1 MRRYLLL
8 LLAAALALGIA
19 LSPLCP
25 LPPLVLFLSL
35 TAVVACLVAAHLKGW
50 SRAFLCLAFLAFVI
64 VGLWRAGQGDWH
76 LLPQC
81 LEGFALRLREL
92 ARGRLYSLPLS
103 DEAKS
108 LLDAM
113 MFAQRASLSADVRHL
128 YSEAGA
134 GHLLALSGLHLGIL
148 FGLLYLCLLQGVEY
162 VLLRRSLAIVGIVAM
177 WAYALLVGFPVS
189 LVRASV
195 MMTLLFVSQ
204 LRLSGSFSWHTLAL
218 AALLILFVSPSSLG
232 SVSLQL
238 SFTSVAGL
246 LLFYEPL
253 YGTLR
258 SFNYTLNWLW
268 GAFVVSVSAQIGS
281 LPLVAY
287 YFHQYSLYSVLLS
300 PVYIFLAT
308 FILYLALLSL
318 LFATPFLC
326 SCVSALVS
334 SQHGLMRLVASLP
347 FSVWRDIRL
356 SPAQV
361 ALLYMTILCLAP
373 TVYGVRKKGD
383 ETAALQLAYYL
394 RLWPYT
400 VAAILCL
407 LAVYLL
413 A

>member
-1 MRRYLLL
+1 M
-8 LLAAALALGIA
+8 
-19 LSPLCP
+19 
-25 LPPLVLFLSL
+25 
-35 TAVVACLVAAHLKGW
+35 AAHLKGW

-64 VGLWRAGQGDWH
+64 VGLWRSEQGDWH

-81 LEGFALRLREL
+81 LEGFALRLSTL
-92 ARGRLYSLPLS
+92 ARGRLYSLPLT

-113 MFAQRASLSADVRHL
+113 MFAQRGSLTTDIRHL

-134 GHLLALSGLHLGIL
+134 AHLLALSGLHLGIL
-148 FGLLYLCLLQGVEY
+148 FGLLYLCLLEAVAY
-162 VLLRRSLAIVGIVAM
+162 TPLRRTLALVGIVAM
-177 WAYALLVGFPVS
+177 WGYALLVGFPVS

-232 SVSLQL
+232 SVSFQL

-253 YGTLR
+253 YGMLPIP
-258 SFNYTLNWLW
+258 SYAIPWIW
-268 GAFVVSVSAQIGS
+268 GAFVASVSAQIGS
-281 LPLVAY
+281 FPLVAY

-308 FILYLALLSL
+308 LVLYLALLSL
-318 LFATPFLC
+318 LFASPWLC
-326 SCVSALVS
+326 SCVSALVA
-334 SQHGLMRLVASLP
+334 SQHGLMRLVSTLP

-356 SPAQV
+356 DPAQV
-361 ALLYMTILCLAP
+361 VLIYMAIICFTP
-373 TVYGVRKKGD
+373 TVYAVRKTTD
-383 ETAALQLAYYL
+383 ESVALRLAYCL

-400 VAAILCL
+400 VAAVLSL